1 MSEVPTTRPWHMQL
15 HLAKEMVLGAV
26 IRENGE
32 LLNNVELLSI
42 LEEMRPLVQTNRYF
56 V

>member
-1 MSEVPTTRPWHMQL
+1 MSEVPTTGPRHMQL
-15 HLAKEMVLGAV
+15 HLAKEMVLRAV
-26 IRENGE
+26 IRENGGP
-32 LLNNVELLSI
+32 LNNVELLSI